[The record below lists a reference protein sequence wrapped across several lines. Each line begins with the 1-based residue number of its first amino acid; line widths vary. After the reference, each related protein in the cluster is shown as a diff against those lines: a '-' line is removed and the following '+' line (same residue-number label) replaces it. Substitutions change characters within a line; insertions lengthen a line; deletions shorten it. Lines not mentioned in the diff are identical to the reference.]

1 MSDFDHEDDSSVLS
15 EPPSDIPPSSSDSE
29 TGLLSEPGT
38 DSEAGTPSEPGT
50 DSEAGTP
57 SELGTDSEDQLS
69 GNPLFKK
76 LK

>member
-38 DSEAGTPSEPGT
+38 DSE
-50 DSEAGTP
+50 
-57 SELGTDSEDQLS
+57 DQLS